1 MLRQK
6 PELNIIYISERMRHS
21 LQPVARSS
29 LTAVVAPMGYGKT
42 TAINWYL
49 NERGREGAAVLRVS
63 IYSANR
69 AIFWKSLQ
77 KAFAQAGLTVLEGYE
92 CPTDASGA
100 ALLLDDLCTALA
112 GEREIDLFLDDFHLL
127 RDEQAAAFLCAL
139 ANRLPGNAHLVVA
152 SRNDFLPQGEI
163 LRLGQRLH
171 RVGADQLR
179 LNEKEL
185 SAYVRRCG
193 MELTEPQR
201 ETLLH
206 SCEGWFSAIYLNLH
220 ALAERGTLLP
230 TSSDIYAMFTAAMI
244 ESLSP
249 QRQEFLAVM
258 GLADEFTVEMASA
271 VTRMPDAEQ
280 VLLALTR
287 QNAFVTRLP
296 DGESFRFH
304 HMMKECAERLFA
316 QLPAPRQAAVW
327 ERYGR
332 WYEAKR
338 QYLPALR
345 AYEKCGDYDAALHVI
360 EEDAGILLASLG
372 PAELLERLGRCPVD
386 ALKRHPLA
394 ILVLMRRM
402 FTCQQI
408 PKMMELKALLEAAVR
423 AASRGQENMALC
435 CDFLAL
441 RLSLCGQA
449 GEPFDF
455 EARRAA
461 LLQRHDAVLLHLLES
476 IEAYYYAL
484 LGRTDAVPE
493 VFREH
498 RLASVSYFA
507 LCRPMME
514 MIELQVWLAQGQAVK
529 VLARCEELLAACQ
542 RFHYGLVA
550 LHVRVQMA
558 AAYGLYGQPA
568 EARAALEQALAEAAP
583 DGFWMPLAENYR
595 YLAPLLAQGG
605 WGSAQPLVERAIA
618 LGQRYEARRAQL
630 NGSADRPAIAAA
642 LTEKELALARLV
654 AQRRTN
660 KEIAETLHLSEGTV
674 KQYINQL
681 YAKLDIGGAVRNK
694 RAQLAALFGT
704 KY

>member
-100 ALLLDDLCTALA
+100 ALLLDDFCTALA

-244 ESLSP
+244 ESLPP

-332 WYEAKR
+332 WYEARR

-372 PAELLERLGRCPVD
+372 PAELLERLGQCP
-386 ALKRHPLA
+386 AAGGAGHRSG
-394 ILVLMRRM
+394 
-402 FTCQQI
+402 
-408 PKMMELKALLEAAVR
+408 AAVR
-423 AASRGQENMALC
+423 G
-435 CDFLAL
+435 
-441 RLSLCGQA
+441 
-449 GEPFDF
+449 P
-455 EARRAA
+455 ARPA
-461 LLQRHDAVLLHLLES
+461 QR
-476 IEAYYYAL
+476 
-484 LGRTDAVPE
+484 LGRPPGHCRRTD
-493 VFREH
+493 RERAGPCPAGGPAPH
-498 RLASVSYFA
+498 QQGDRRNTPPLGGN
-507 LCRPMME
+507 
-514 MIELQVWLAQGQAVK
+514 GQAV
-529 VLARCEELLAACQ
+529 
-542 RFHYGLVA
+542 H
-550 LHVRVQMA
+550 
-558 AAYGLYGQPA
+558 QPA
-568 EARAALEQALAEAAP
+568 VRQAGHRRGRAKQA
-583 DGFWMPLAENYR
+583 
-595 YLAPLLAQGG
+595 
-605 WGSAQPLVERAIA
+605 
-618 LGQRYEARRAQL
+618 
-630 NGSADRPAIAAA
+630 RPAGCPFWHKI
-642 LTEKELALARLV
+642 LTK
-654 AQRRTN
+654 
-660 KEIAETLHLSEGTV
+660 G
-674 KQYINQL
+674 
-681 YAKLDIGGAVRNK
+681 
-694 RAQLAALFGT
+694 
-704 KY
+704 

>member
-1 MLRQK
+1 M
-6 PELNIIYISERMRHS
+6 
-21 LQPVARSS
+21 
-29 LTAVVAPMGYGKT
+29 
-42 TAINWYL
+42 
-49 NERGREGAAVLRVS
+49 
-63 IYSANR
+63 
-69 AIFWKSLQ
+69 
-77 KAFAQAGLTVLEGYE
+77 
-92 CPTDASGA
+92 
-100 ALLLDDLCTALA
+100 
-112 GEREIDLFLDDFHLL
+112 
-127 RDEQAAAFLCAL
+127 
-139 ANRLPGNAHLVVA
+139 VA

-220 ALAERGTLLP
+220 ALAEWGTLLP

-244 ESLSP
+244 ESLPP

-332 WYEAKR
+332 WYEARR

-423 AASRGQENMALC
+423 EHPELPAQERGNLLGECDLILSFLMYNDITRMSRLHRSASRQMTRPAVTLRNSGSWTFGSPSVLMMYYRAPGELGKELAEMYECMPHYYKITQGHGQGAELVMDAEAAFMQGHFERAVLLLERARVRAASCGQENMALC

-583 DGFWMPLAENYR
+583 DGFWMPLTENYR

>member
-1 MLRQK
+1 MKMQ
-6 PELNIIYISERMRHS
+6 
-21 LQPVARSS
+21 RS
-29 LTAVVAPMGYGKT
+29 
-42 TAINWYL
+42 
-49 NERGREGAAVLRVS
+49 
-63 IYSANR
+63 
-69 AIFWKSLQ
+69 
-77 KAFAQAGLTVLEGYE
+77 
-92 CPTDASGA
+92 
-100 ALLLDDLCTALA
+100 
-112 GEREIDLFLDDFHLL
+112 
-127 RDEQAAAFLCAL
+127 
-139 ANRLPGNAHLVVA
+139 
-152 SRNDFLPQGEI
+152 
-163 LRLGQRLH
+163 
-171 RVGADQLR
+171 
-179 LNEKEL
+179 
-185 SAYVRRCG
+185 
-193 MELTEPQR
+193 
-201 ETLLH
+201 
-206 SCEGWFSAIYLNLH
+206 
-220 ALAERGTLLP
+220 
-230 TSSDIYAMFTAAMI
+230 
-244 ESLSP
+244 
-249 QRQEFLAVM
+249 
-258 GLADEFTVEMASA
+258 
-271 VTRMPDAEQ
+271 
-280 VLLALTR
+280 
-287 QNAFVTRLP
+287 
-296 DGESFRFH
+296 
-304 HMMKECAERLFA
+304 
-316 QLPAPRQAAVW
+316 
-327 ERYGR
+327 
-332 WYEAKR
+332 
-338 QYLPALR
+338 
-345 AYEKCGDYDAALHVI
+345 
-360 EEDAGILLASLG
+360 AGILLPISSLPSPYG
-372 PAELLERLGRCPVD
+372 IGCFSQEAYDFADWLKEAGQTYWQILPLGVTSYGDSPYQSFSAFAGNPYFISLDALVEEGVLTAAECKKANFGRKADDINYSRLYTERGRLLRLAYSRSDIGHNEAFVAFCEKNKWWLDDFALFMAVKDRFEGKPWIEWAEDIRLRWQPAMDYYRRELYFEVEYHKYLQFKFDERWRGLKAYANSKGIRIIGDIPIYVALDSADAWANPGLFQLDQENLPTAVAGVPPDGFSPTGQLWGNPLYRWEAHRETGYQWWITRLWYCFELYDVVRMPHYYKITQGHGQGAELVMDAEAAFMQGHFERAVLLLERAR
-386 ALKRHPLA
+386 
-394 ILVLMRRM
+394 
-402 FTCQQI
+402 
-408 PKMMELKALLEAAVR
+408 VR

-461 LLQRHDAVLLHLLES
+461 LLQQHDAVLLHLLES

-550 LHVRVQMA
+550 LYVRVQMA

>member
-1 MLRQK
+1 MY
-6 PELNIIYISERMRHS
+6 NDITRMS
-21 LQPVARSS
+21 
-29 LTAVVAPMGYGKT
+29 
-42 TAINWYL
+42 
-49 NERGREGAAVLRVS
+49 
-63 IYSANR
+63 
-69 AIFWKSLQ
+69 
-77 KAFAQAGLTVLEGYE
+77 
-92 CPTDASGA
+92 
-100 ALLLDDLCTALA
+100 
-112 GEREIDLFLDDFHLL
+112 
-127 RDEQAAAFLCAL
+127 
-139 ANRLPGNAHLVVA
+139 
-152 SRNDFLPQGEI
+152 
-163 LRLGQRLH
+163 RLH
-171 RVGADQLR
+171 RSASRQMTRPAVTLR
-179 LNEKEL
+179 NSGSWTFGSPSVLMMYYRAPGELSKEL
-185 SAYVRRCG
+185 AEMYECMPHYYKITQG
-193 MELTEPQR
+193 HGQGAEL
-201 ETLLH
+201 
-206 SCEGWFSAIYLNLH
+206 
-220 ALAERGTLLP
+220 
-230 TSSDIYAMFTAAMI
+230 
-244 ESLSP
+244 
-249 QRQEFLAVM
+249 VM
-258 GLADEFTVEMASA
+258 
-271 VTRMPDAEQ
+271 DAEAAFMQ
-280 VLLALTR
+280 GHFERAVL
-287 QNAFVTRLP
+287 
-296 DGESFRFH
+296 
-304 HMMKECAERLFA
+304 
-316 QLPAPRQAAVW
+316 
-327 ERYGR
+327 
-332 WYEAKR
+332 
-338 QYLPALR
+338 
-345 AYEKCGDYDAALHVI
+345 
-360 EEDAGILLASLG
+360 
-372 PAELLERLGRCPVD
+372 LLERAR
-386 ALKRHPLA
+386 
-394 ILVLMRRM
+394 
-402 FTCQQI
+402 
-408 PKMMELKALLEAAVR
+408 VR
-423 AASRGQENMALC
+423 AASCGQENMALC

-583 DGFWMPLAENYR
+583 DGFWMPLTENYR

>member
-69 AIFWKSLQ
+69 VIFWKSLQ

-332 WYEAKR
+332 WYEARR

-345 AYEKCGDYDAALHVI
+345 AYEKCGD
-360 EEDAGILLASLG
+360 
-372 PAELLERLGRCPVD
+372 
-386 ALKRHPLA
+386 
-394 ILVLMRRM
+394 
-402 FTCQQI
+402 
-408 PKMMELKALLEAAVR
+408 
-423 AASRGQENMALC
+423 
-435 CDFLAL
+435 
-441 RLSLCGQA
+441 
-449 GEPFDF
+449 
-455 EARRAA
+455 
-461 LLQRHDAVLLHLLES
+461 
-476 IEAYYYAL
+476 
-484 LGRTDAVPE
+484 
-493 VFREH
+493 
-498 RLASVSYFA
+498 
-507 LCRPMME
+507 
-514 MIELQVWLAQGQAVK
+514 
-529 VLARCEELLAACQ
+529 
-542 RFHYGLVA
+542 
-550 LHVRVQMA
+550 
-558 AAYGLYGQPA
+558 
-568 EARAALEQALAEAAP
+568 
-583 DGFWMPLAENYR
+583 
-595 YLAPLLAQGG
+595 
-605 WGSAQPLVERAIA
+605 
-618 LGQRYEARRAQL
+618 
-630 NGSADRPAIAAA
+630 
-642 LTEKELALARLV
+642 
-654 AQRRTN
+654 
-660 KEIAETLHLSEGTV
+660 
-674 KQYINQL
+674 
-681 YAKLDIGGAVRNK
+681 
-694 RAQLAALFGT
+694 
-704 KY
+704 

>member
-6 PELNIIYISERMRHS
+6 PELNTIYISERMRHS

-244 ESLSP
+244 ESLPP

-345 AYEKCGDYDAALHVI
+345 AYEKCRDYDAALHVI

-402 FTCQQI
+402 FTC
-408 PKMMELKALLEAAVR
+408 
-423 AASRGQENMALC
+423 
-435 CDFLAL
+435 
-441 RLSLCGQA
+441 
-449 GEPFDF
+449 
-455 EARRAA
+455 
-461 LLQRHDAVLLHLLES
+461 
-476 IEAYYYAL
+476 
-484 LGRTDAVPE
+484 
-493 VFREH
+493 
-498 RLASVSYFA
+498 
-507 LCRPMME
+507 
-514 MIELQVWLAQGQAVK
+514 
-529 VLARCEELLAACQ
+529 
-542 RFHYGLVA
+542 
-550 LHVRVQMA
+550 
-558 AAYGLYGQPA
+558 
-568 EARAALEQALAEAAP
+568 
-583 DGFWMPLAENYR
+583 
-595 YLAPLLAQGG
+595 
-605 WGSAQPLVERAIA
+605 
-618 LGQRYEARRAQL
+618 
-630 NGSADRPAIAAA
+630 
-642 LTEKELALARLV
+642 
-654 AQRRTN
+654 
-660 KEIAETLHLSEGTV
+660 
-674 KQYINQL
+674 
-681 YAKLDIGGAVRNK
+681 
-694 RAQLAALFGT
+694 
-704 KY
+704 